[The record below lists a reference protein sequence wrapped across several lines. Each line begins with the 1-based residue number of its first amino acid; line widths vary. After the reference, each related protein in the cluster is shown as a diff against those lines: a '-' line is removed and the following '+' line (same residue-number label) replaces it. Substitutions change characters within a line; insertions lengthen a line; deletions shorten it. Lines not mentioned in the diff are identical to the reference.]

1 MDKQYDEIL
10 NVKEKIF
17 NAALLVGTI
26 LGALTFTLSLR
37 NFHES
42 NIRINYVLNLITILS
57 FLFVYL
63 FRNKIT
69 HRIKSG
75 VVIAGIFFLTFI
87 DIYKLGAFSTT
98 KILLVLIPFFAV
110 IAFNIK
116 RILSIT
122 IIALLLY
129 ISFAMLFVTGILE
142 LTVDINHRSTDL
154 GYWLIN
160 IVLIFI
166 AAYAVLTIVDLY
178 NKAFYKL
185 INKLE
190 EQNVELQAHREN
202 LEELVAERSKEL
214 ERANEELYA
223 TNDELNAI
231 NEELHQNKNIIETQ
245 NIELKTTL
253 DHLQETQTKL
263 IQSEKMASLG
273 IMSAGVAHE
282 INNPLNFIMGGYLGL
297 ENYFKNT
304 DAPCDKDIPYF
315 LSGIKVGVDRASEI
329 VMALNQFSRN
339 TESNAEPCDIHS
351 IIDNCLVILSN
362 QYDNQLEIVRNYSA
376 NMPQLTGNSS
386 KLHQV
391 FFNILSNA
399 IQATN
404 AVGQI
409 SICTQPT
416 DSSALIEISDTGCGI
431 KKELLERVTDPFF
444 TTKEPGKGTGLG
456 LSIAYRIIQ
465 EHSGELKIESVEQNG
480 TTVTIKLPLLIENL
494 Q

>member
-10 NVKEKIF
+10 NVKEKVF
-17 NAALLVGTI
+17 NATLLVGTI
-26 LGALTFTLSLR
+26 LGGLTFVLSLR

-42 NIRINYVLNLITILS
+42 SIRFNYVLNLFAIIA
-57 FLFVYL
+57 FLVVYL
-63 FRNKIT
+63 FRD
-69 HRIKSG
+69 RISQRVKSE
-75 VVIAGIFFLTFI
+75 VVIAGLFILTFV
-87 DIYKLGAFSTT
+87 DIYKLGAYSTT
-98 KILLVLIPFFAV
+98 KILLVLIPFFSL
-110 IAFNIK
+110 IAFNVK
-116 RILSIT
+116 RIISIS

-129 ISFAMLFVTGILE
+129 ISFAILFTTGVLE
-142 LTVDINHRSTDL
+142 ITVDLNQRSTKISS
-154 GYWLIN
+154 WLVN
-160 IVLIFI
+160 IVLISI

-190 EQNVELQAHREN
+190 EQNLELQAHREN

-223 TNDELNAI
+223 TNDELSAI

-362 QYDNQLEIVRNYSA
+362 QYDNQLEIVKDYS
-376 NMPQLTGNSS
+376 NKLPQLKGNSS

-465 EHSGELKIESVEQNG
+465 EHNGELIIDSQENVG
-480 TTVTIKLPLLIENL
+480 TTVRITLPLALTV
-494 Q
+494 

>member
-1 MDKQYDEIL
+1 MNKEYDEIL
-10 NVKEKIF
+10 NVKEKVF
-17 NAALLVGTI
+17 NATLLVGTI
-26 LGALTFTLSLR
+26 LGGLTFALSLR

-42 NIRINYVLNLITILS
+42 DIKINYVLNLITILS

-63 FRNKIT
+63 FRNKFS
-69 HRIKSG
+69 HRIKSE
-75 VVIAGIFFLTFI
+75 VVIVGLFILTFV
-87 DIYKLGAFSTT
+87 DIYKLGAYSTT
-98 KILLVLIPFFAV
+98 KILLVLIPFFSL
-110 IAFNIK
+110 IAFNVK
-116 RILSIT
+116 RILTIS
-122 IIALLLY
+122 IIALLFY
-129 ISFAMLFVTGILE
+129 ISFAILFTTGVLE
-142 LTVDINHRSTDL
+142 ITVDLNLRSTKMSS
-154 GYWLIN
+154 WLVN
-160 IVLIFI
+160 IVLISI

-190 EQNVELQAHREN
+190 EQNLELQAHREN

-231 NEELHQNKNIIETQ
+231 NEELHQSKNIIETQ

-253 DHLQETQTKL
+253 EHLQDTQTKL

-304 DAPCDKDIPYF
+304 NTPCDKDIPYL
-315 LSGIKVGVDRASEI
+315 LSSIKIGVDRASEI

-339 TESNAEPCDIHS
+339 TESNTEPCDIHV
-351 IIDNCLVILSN
+351 IIDNCLIILSN
-362 QYDNQLEIVRNYSA
+362 QYDSQLEIVKNYSS
-376 NMPQLTGNSS
+376 NLPQFTGNSS

-391 FFNILSNA
+391 FFNILTNA

-404 AVGQI
+404 AVGRLTI
-409 SICTQPT
+409 RTQPLGT
-416 DSSALIEISDTGCGI
+416 IVIIEISDTGCGI
-431 KKELLERVTDPFF
+431 KKEHLDRVTDPFF
-444 TTKEPGKGTGLG
+444 TTREPGKGTGLG
-456 LSIAYRIIQ
+456 LSLAYRIIQ
-465 EHSGELKIESVEQNG
+465 EHNGELKIESEEQKG
-480 TTVTIKLPLLIENL
+480 TTLTISFPL
-494 Q
+494 